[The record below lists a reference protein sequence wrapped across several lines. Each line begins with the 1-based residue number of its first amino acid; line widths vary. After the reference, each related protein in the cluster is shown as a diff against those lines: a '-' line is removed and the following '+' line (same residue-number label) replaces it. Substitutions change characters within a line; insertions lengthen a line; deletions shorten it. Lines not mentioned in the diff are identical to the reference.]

1 MKQRV
6 SHLHSFT
13 ESHNCCAK
21 NNTQPLRYSQITHI
35 ISPKLLKRPDKSFNV
50 CPSSQLDTENGK
62 TALMKLVYTY
72 HHHHYNHYQ
81 NIYCSNMSDVKFG
94 DGRAESN
101 SGTSLAFNRVH
112 G

>member
-62 TALMKLVYTY
+62 TALLKLVYTY
-72 HHHHYNHYQ
+72 HQQ
-81 NIYCSNMSDVKFG
+81 NNYCPNETDLKFG
-94 DGRAESN
+94 DGRADST
-101 SGTSLAFNRVH
+101 SGFFSVFSRVH